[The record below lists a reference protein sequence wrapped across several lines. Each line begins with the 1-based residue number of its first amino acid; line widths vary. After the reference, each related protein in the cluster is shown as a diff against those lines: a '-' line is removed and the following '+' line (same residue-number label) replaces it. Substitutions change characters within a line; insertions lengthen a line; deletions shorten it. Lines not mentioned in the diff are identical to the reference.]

1 MNFVYTDATTVQFS
15 SLAYRIEESQ
25 RFVQIELLIA
35 NPLSTDF
42 SVDIISNNNSATSMY
57 PFIIHVTICNNA
69 FLFSLGGEDYIFP
82 NSRAIV
88 VPAEVTSVSFNITVI
103 DDHVLEPIE
112 SFHLYF
118 NSTLPDNVVV
128 GIISQAQVIIFN
140 DDG

>member
-1 MNFVYTDATTVQFS
+1 MNFVYTDASTVQFS

-25 RFVQIELLIA
+25 GFVQIELLIT

-42 SVDIISNNNSATSMY
+42 SVDIISNDNSATSMY
-57 PFIIHVTICNNA
+57 LIIIHVTICNNA
-69 FLFSLGGEDYIFP
+69 FLFSLGGVDYIFP

-118 NSTLPDNVVV
+118 NSTLPDNVVE
-128 GIISQAQVIIFN
+128 GIINQVQVIIFN